1 MRYMNTLLVAV
12 LLLLSTAM
20 IPLHAAPFA
29 RLTAV
34 MLTIEKDTPLD
45 TALQNLQYALTHSP
59 TKAVATPSAFEQL
72 TLAKERVA
80 VAKQSQLPEVQAFV
94 DDYIAVMKERRHFEA
109 VRAKMTVILTPYF
122 EKDTLT
128 ASEQAT
134 FLVALKRQT
143 AAFKQADQQFADAMK
158 QLLASTDAVLLALT
172 S

>member
-1 MRYMNTLLVAV
+1 MRYTNTLLVAV

-20 IPLHAAPFA
+20 APLQAAPLTG
-29 RLTAV
+29 LTAV

-59 TKAVATPSAFEQL
+59 TKAVATPAAFERL
-72 TLAKERVA
+72 TRAKERIA
-80 VAKQSQLPEVQAFV
+80 IAGQSQLPEVRTFV
-94 DDYIAVMKERRHFEA
+94 DDYRAVMQQRQHFDA
-109 VRAKMTVILTPYF
+109 VRMQMTTVLTPYF
-122 EKDTLT
+122 QQDMLT
-128 ASEQAT
+128 ASEQDT
-134 FLVALKRQT
+134 FLKALKKQT